1 MSERNDI
8 NQDDEALD
16 LTDTVGGKRRKSFLV
31 RFVGIV
37 SVLFSLLF
45 LGLVGAAS
53 GARVMASMLFG
64 VTPYDLPTY
73 GGAVLIFMVI
83 AVAACLVPAAR
94 AAGVPPAVALRGE

>member
-31 RFVGIV
+31 RFVGLV

-45 LGLVGAAS
+45 LGLVGA
-53 GARVMASMLFG
+53 M
-64 VTPYDLPTY
+64 
-73 GGAVLIFMVI
+73 
-83 AVAACLVPAAR
+83 
-94 AAGVPPAVALRGE
+94 AGVRHR